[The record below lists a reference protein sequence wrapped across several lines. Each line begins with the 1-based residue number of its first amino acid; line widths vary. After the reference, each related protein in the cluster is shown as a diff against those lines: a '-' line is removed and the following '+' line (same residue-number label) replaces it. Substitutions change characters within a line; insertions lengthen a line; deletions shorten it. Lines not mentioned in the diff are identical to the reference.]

1 MTIIRRNEKMEKIIT
16 VVKPL
21 EMINVQDVS
30 SFLHVTRNILI
41 LVKFIVSAYSNTVI
55 NVMRRFKNTKIEHQ

>member
-1 MTIIRRNEKMEKIIT
+1 MEKIIT

-21 EMINVQDVS
+21 EMINVQDI

-41 LVKFIVSAYSNTVI
+41 LVKFIVSAYSNTAI
-55 NVMRRFKNTKIEHQ
+55 NVMRRFKNTKIEHIFIK